1 MSEAPERITV
11 TFNNWRNPNA
21 GAAYKNSAGDT
32 GYVRDDRIE
41 ELEAEN
47 HLLKTAGIIEVAAR
61 NPSVMEYM
69 QHWEGRA
76 EAAEERSEVLEEL
89 VMDVVNDLREGVSG
103 SKIDSR
109 ICKAMKNLEWGE

>member
-1 MSEAPERITV
+1 MSDKKLVELIR
-11 TFNNWRNPNA
+11 
-21 GAAYKNSAGDT
+21 SATWSDGFPYLKET
-32 GYVRDDRIE
+32 ADRIE

>member
-1 MSEAPERITV
+1 M
-11 TFNNWRNPNA
+11 
-21 GAAYKNSAGDT
+21 
-32 GYVRDDRIE
+32 RDDLVKKLRSVLTYRDLHLCIKAANRIE
-41 ELEAEN
+41 ELEAEL
-47 HLLKTAGIIEVAAR
+47 HLLKTSGIAEVAAR
-61 NPSVMEYM
+61 NPSVMKYM